1 MFFAKMKGYDPR
13 SLMPDVLSFS
23 EEAGRIYRLV
33 QSKLHEEL
41 SKDYACYHVRLGDFL
56 TMCNSIENA
65 GTDSEIHKKVPST
78 IETAQ
83 KFACAVTPED
93 LRSIIQSVGLPA
105 LVMSDNPKMLDEILP
120 QLPVRS
126 VTSDWVTRAV
136 EQFLP
141 SNASE
146 NDHQLF
152 SLVVEEQLCAESSIA
167 FLNRF
172 STVSLRVK
180 ILRNGR
186 RFVFWRKNLWE
197 TQFYGLLQA
206 TKVRGGMLN

>member
-1 MFFAKMKGYDPR
+1 
-13 SLMPDVLSFS
+13 
-23 EEAGRIYRLV
+23 
-33 QSKLHEEL
+33 
-41 SKDYACYHVRLGDFL
+41 
-56 TMCNSIENA
+56 MCDSINNA

-93 LRSIIQSVGLPA
+93 LRSVVESVGLPA
-105 LVMSDNPKMLDEILP
+105 LVMSDNPNILNKILP
-120 QLPVRS
+120 TLPVRTL
-126 VTSDWVTRAV
+126 TSDWVNRAV

-141 SNASE
+141 SNTSE

-172 STVSLRVK
+172 STVSLRIK

-186 RFVFWRKNLWE
+186 RFVFWRRNLWE

-206 TKVRGGMLN
+206 TKVRGGMFN